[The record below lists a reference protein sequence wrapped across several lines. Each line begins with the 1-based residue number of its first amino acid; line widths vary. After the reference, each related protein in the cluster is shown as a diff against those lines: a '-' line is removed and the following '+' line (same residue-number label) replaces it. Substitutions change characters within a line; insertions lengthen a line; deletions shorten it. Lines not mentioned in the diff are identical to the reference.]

1 MTICKAFNGA
11 APIKYL
17 RDDYNV
23 PHQSK
28 AVKTVKAARQ
38 QSSKAAKRVFS
49 FSSQRLGSQIVEGGI
64 ASNQSL
70 NQSANNMQ
78 CNFSSLEN
86 VCRASKTSAK
96 RKLIVANGG
105 SWMLFL
111 WLVRCFQGWLADWAG
126 LIGPLALVAN
136 QLGR

>member
-38 QSSKAAKRVFS
+38 QGSKAAKRVFS
-49 FSSQRLGSQIVEGGI
+49 FSSQRLGSQIVEGG
-64 ASNQSL
+64 

-105 SWMLFL
+105 SWMLFH
-111 WLVRCFQGWLADWAG
+111 WLFRCFQGWLADWAG
-126 LIGPLALVAN
+126 LIGPLALAAN